1 MTERKPTNDNIL
13 IQTNNSYDITYGL
26 KKDVWTVEWSEQVAG
41 KSVYAVWDYNIVMQ
55 WTLDNGRSSE
65 CKMWLEN
72 VEVFV
77 NSSSSADEQLSTIP
91 RRTESLMAQVASA
104 VTAVTVPVFQIGI
117 GYFRNKYGSYTWSR
131 YLNVTDGRTGDV
143 TAA

>member
-1 MTERKPTNDNIL
+1 
-13 IQTNNSYDITYGL
+13 
-26 KKDVWTVEWSEQVAG
+26 
-41 KSVYAVWDYNIVMQ
+41 
-55 WTLDNGRSSE
+55 
-65 CKMWLEN
+65 MWLEN

-117 GYFRNKYGSYTWSR
+117 GYFRNKYGSYT
-131 YLNVTDGRTGDV
+131 
-143 TAA
+143 